1 MTSAEL
7 GVVLDRL
14 SDGVAVL
21 DTDWSIGYANPAAA
35 RLLGRPGEELAGRN
49 LWMAL
54 PELAGTALHAFLL
67 HARSTG
73 GSARWQG
80 FYAPAGRWLTLT
92 ADLAGD
98 DRLQD
103 SLRGS
108 DGHLP
113 GPAGRIG
120 LRAG

>member
-67 HARSTG
+67 HAQHRRVRT
-73 GSARWQG
+73 
-80 FYAPAGRWLTLT
+80 
-92 ADLAGD
+92 LAGF
-98 DRLQD
+98 
-103 SLRGS
+103 
-108 DGHLP
+108 
-113 GPAGRIG
+113 
-120 LRAG
+120 LRARRPVADADR